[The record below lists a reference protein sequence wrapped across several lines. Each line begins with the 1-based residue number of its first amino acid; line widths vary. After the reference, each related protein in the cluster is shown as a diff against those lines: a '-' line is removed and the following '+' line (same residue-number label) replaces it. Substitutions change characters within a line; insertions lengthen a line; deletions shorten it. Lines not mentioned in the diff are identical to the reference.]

1 MMAESILD
9 KALEELSPRTSLFKI
24 FLHLSLR
31 GAMPPSQIA
40 EETGI
45 SPGTV
50 RPALRTLLKRG
61 YVTQR
66 EDGSYEAVEHLPLVE
81 VLSHLYSKLL
91 KG

>member
-1 MMAESILD
+1 MVESILD
-9 KALEELSPRTSLFKI
+9 KALEELSPTTSLFKI
-24 FLHLSLR
+24 FLHLSYR
-31 GAMPPSQIA
+31 GAMTPSQIA

-61 YVTQR
+61 YVNQR
-66 EDGSYEAVEHLPLVE
+66 EDGSYEAVEDLTLVDIF
-81 VLSHLYSKLL
+81 SHIYAKLV